1 MALKTD
7 ECLKREMS
15 LESIVQRRPR
25 YADSP
30 FPTQGQRD
38 HLDFMVMAR

>member
-1 MALKTD
+1 MALTTD
-7 ECLKREMS
+7 VGLEREMS

-30 FPTQGQRD
+30 FPAQGQRD
-38 HLDFMVMAR
+38 HFDFMVMAR